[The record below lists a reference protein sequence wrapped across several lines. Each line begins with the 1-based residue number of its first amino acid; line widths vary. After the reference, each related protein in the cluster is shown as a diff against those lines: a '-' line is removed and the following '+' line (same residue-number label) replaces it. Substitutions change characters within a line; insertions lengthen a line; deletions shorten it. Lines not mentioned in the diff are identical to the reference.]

1 MSPLLDPT
9 AATVDGGRVRVEQ
22 VEGGGGKRD
31 ERRRRWNCNREKK
44 QRDGARPETNRKTK
58 SHPTV

>member
-1 MSPLLDPT
+1 MEEESVWNRWKEV
-9 AATVDGGRVRVEQ
+9 AAKGMR
-22 VEGGGGKRD
+22 GGGAGIVIGK
-31 ERRRRWNCNREKK
+31 KK